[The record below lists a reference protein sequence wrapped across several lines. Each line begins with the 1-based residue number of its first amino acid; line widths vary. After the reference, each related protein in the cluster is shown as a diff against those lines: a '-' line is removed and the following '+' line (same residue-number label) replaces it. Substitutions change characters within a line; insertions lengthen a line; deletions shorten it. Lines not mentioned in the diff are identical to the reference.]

1 MLLIVNFFMSYLI
14 IEMFHFLNFKN
25 FSLTTKKR
33 PKKPFEPFKY
43 LLHNGIYSG
52 HIEKKITSADRK
64 IQSV

>member
-1 MLLIVNFFMSYLI
+1 MSYLI

-52 HIEKKITSADRK
+52 HIEKKLPQLIVK
-64 IQSV
+64 YKVFNIIVP